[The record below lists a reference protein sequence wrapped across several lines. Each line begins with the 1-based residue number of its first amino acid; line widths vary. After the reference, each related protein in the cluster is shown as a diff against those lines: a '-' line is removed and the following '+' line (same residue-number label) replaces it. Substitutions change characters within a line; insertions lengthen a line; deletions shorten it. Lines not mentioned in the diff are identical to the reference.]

1 MRLTS
6 KSEYALLALVYLA
19 RQPENVYVRVETIA
33 TEQAIPAQFLEQILL
48 IMKRGKML
56 SSLKGHHGGY
66 RLAKAPETITLA
78 EVIRLID
85 GPLAPTE
92 SVSLNYYR
100 STPIE
105 KESALVDVFA
115 QVRDCMLAILEHTT
129 LAMVCYTGDQTVS
142 PPTP

>member
-19 RQPENVYVRVETIA
+19 RQTGDGFIRVETIA
-33 TEQAIPAQFLEQILL
+33 TDQGIPHQFLEQILL
-48 IMKRGKML
+48 VLKRGKVL
-56 SSLKGHHGGY
+56 ISQKGQHGGY
-66 RLAKAPETITLA
+66 RMARAPETVTLA
-78 EVIRLID
+78 EIIRLID

-105 KESALVDVFA
+105 REEALVTVFA
-115 QVRDCMLAILEHTT
+115 QVRDCMLGILENTT
-129 LAMVCYTGDQTVS
+129 LATVAFPHPTDGLTG
-142 PPTP
+142 